1 MPNISLLYL
10 IDDDPAALLL
20 NEIIVQSNHQIQSF
34 QSFENAET
42 VVHQLQQ
49 LHRDQQPL
57 PDLILV
63 DLNMPY
69 MNGFEF
75 ITAMEAALAPDHI
88 PIVMLSSTIDPEEIN
103 KAIAFPSCVL
113 FVSKPLDHEKLQ
125 QIINNW
131 GDLYGGN

>member
-49 LHRDQQPL
+49 RHRDQQPL

-103 KAIAFPSCVL
+103 RANTFSSCVL

-131 GDLYGGN
+131 SDLYGGN